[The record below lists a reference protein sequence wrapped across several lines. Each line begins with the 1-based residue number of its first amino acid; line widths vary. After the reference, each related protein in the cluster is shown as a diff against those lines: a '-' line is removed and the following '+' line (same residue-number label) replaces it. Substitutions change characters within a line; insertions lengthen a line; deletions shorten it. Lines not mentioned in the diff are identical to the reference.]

1 METSLCIYHVDI
13 RLYVLITYVHTRR
26 VRMASVLP
34 RILPSSEYMLVN
46 IRERMK
52 EELDFLIQS
61 SDVLVD
67 NSPPL
72 NFGFSQGCK

>member
-1 METSLCIYHVDI
+1 MHYVDHTS
-13 RLYVLITYVHTRR
+13 R

-34 RILPSSEYMLVN
+34 RILPSSEYMLVS

-52 EELDFLIQS
+52 EELEFLLES
-61 SDVLVD
+61 SEVLVD